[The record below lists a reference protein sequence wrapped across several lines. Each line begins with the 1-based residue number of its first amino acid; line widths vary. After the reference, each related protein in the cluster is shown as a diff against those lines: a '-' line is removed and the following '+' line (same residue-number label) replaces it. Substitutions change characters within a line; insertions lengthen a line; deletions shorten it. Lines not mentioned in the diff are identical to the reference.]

1 MLDLT
6 TTNGNKNT
14 QEYLYDLLARIKQRP
29 GMYLG
34 KVSLT
39 RLKMLLMG
47 YSMSRGELGLQLTQQ
62 EKQFAQF
69 QQWIQTK
76 YQINSAQGWETI
88 ILSQVEDEKLA
99 FDLFFELFEQFNLEF
114 FPLDKTAVSAG
125 KIIIFF
131 NNCRVS
137 N

>member
-6 TTNGNKNT
+6 PTNGNKNT

-99 FDLFFELFEQFNLEF
+99 FDLFFELFELFNIEF
-114 FPLDKTAVSAG
+114 IPLDKTALNVD
-125 KIIIFF
+125 K
-131 NNCRVS
+131 
-137 N
+137 

>member
-1 MLDLT
+1 MLDLS
-6 TTNGNKNT
+6 TTNGNKNS
-14 QEYLYDLLARIKQRP
+14 QEYLYNLLARIKQRP

-47 YSMSRGELGLQLTQQ
+47 YGMSRGELGLQLTQE

-69 QQWIQTK
+69 QQWIQRK
-76 YQINSAQGWETI
+76 YQINSSEGWESI

-99 FDLFFELFEQFNLEF
+99 FDLFFELFEQFNLECLQ
-114 FPLDKTAVSAG
+114 LDKIAVNVG
-125 KIIIFF
+125 K
-131 NNCRVS
+131 
-137 N
+137 

>member
-76 YQINSAQGWETI
+76 YQINLSQGWETI

-114 FPLDKTAVSAG
+114 FPLDKTAVSVG
-125 KIIIFF
+125 K
-131 NNCRVS
+131 
-137 N
+137 

>member
-1 MLDLT
+1 MLNLNT
-6 TTNGNKNT
+6 NNGNKNS

-34 KVSLT
+34 KVSLI

-47 YSMSRGELGLQLTQQ
+47 YGMSRGELGLQLTQE

-69 QQWIQTK
+69 QQWIQRK
-76 YQINSAQGWETI
+76 YQIKSSEGWESI

-114 FPLDKTAVSAG
+114 LQFDKIAKTVG
-125 KIIIFF
+125 K
-131 NNCRVS
+131 S
-137 N
+137 

>member
-1 MLDLT
+1 MLDSAMA
-6 TTNGNKNT
+6 NGKNS
-14 QEYLYDLLARIKQRP
+14 QEYLYNLLARIEQRP

-47 YSMSRGELGLQLTQQ
+47 YSMSRGELGLNLTEQ

-69 QQWIQTK
+69 QQWVQTK
-76 YQINSAQGWETI
+76 YQVNLSQSWENI

-99 FDLFFELFEQFNLEF
+99 FDLFFELFKAFSLEYNQ
-114 FPLDKTAVSAG
+114 LKHNSEAIA
-125 KIIIFF
+125 
-131 NNCRVS
+131 
-137 N
+137 

>member
-69 QQWIQTK
+69 QKWIQTK
-76 YQINSAQGWETI
+76 YQINSSQGWETI
-88 ILSQVEDEKLA
+88 ILSQVEDKKLA

-114 FPLDKTAVSAG
+114 FPLDKTAVSVG
-125 KIIIFF
+125 K
-131 NNCRVS
+131 
-137 N
+137 

>member
-6 TTNGNKNT
+6 TTNGNNNT

-114 FPLDKTAVSAG
+114 FPLDKTAVSVG
-125 KIIIFF
+125 K
-131 NNCRVS
+131 
-137 N
+137 

>member
-1 MLDLT
+1 MIDLT

-76 YQINSAQGWETI
+76 YQINLSQGWETI

-114 FPLDKTAVSAG
+114 FPLDKTAVSVG
-125 KIIIFF
+125 K
-131 NNCRVS
+131 
-137 N
+137 

>member
-39 RLKMLLMG
+39 RLKMLLIG

-62 EKQFAQF
+62 EKQLAQF

-114 FPLDKTAVSAG
+114 FPLDKTAVSVG
-125 KIIIFF
+125 K
-131 NNCRVS
+131 
-137 N
+137 

>member
-1 MLDLT
+1 
-6 TTNGNKNT
+6 
-14 QEYLYDLLARIKQRP
+14 
-29 GMYLG
+29 MYLG

-69 QQWIQTK
+69 QQWIQAK

-114 FPLDKTAVSAG
+114 FPLDKTAVSVG
-125 KIIIFF
+125 K
-131 NNCRVS
+131 
-137 N
+137 

>member
-14 QEYLYDLLARIKQRP
+14 QEYFYDLLARIKQRP

-114 FPLDKTAVSAG
+114 FPLDKTAVSVG
-125 KIIIFF
+125 K
-131 NNCRVS
+131 
-137 N
+137 

>member
-34 KVSLT
+34 KVSVT

-76 YQINSAQGWETI
+76 YQINSSQGWETI

-114 FPLDKTAVSAG
+114 FPLDKTAVS
-125 KIIIFF
+125 
-131 NNCRVS
+131 
-137 N
+137 

>member
-1 MLDLT
+1 MLNLNT
-6 TTNGNKNT
+6 NNGNKSS

-39 RLKMLLMG
+39 RLKMLLIG
-47 YSMSRGELGLQLTQQ
+47 YGMSRGELGLQLTQE

-69 QQWIQTK
+69 QQWIQRK
-76 YQINSAQGWETI
+76 YQINSSEGWESI

-99 FDLFFELFEQFNLEF
+99 FDLFFELFEQFNLECLQ
-114 FPLDKTAVSAG
+114 LDKIAVNVG
-125 KIIIFF
+125 K
-131 NNCRVS
+131 S
-137 N
+137 

>member
-99 FDLFFELFEQFNLEF
+99 FDLFFELFEQFNLESLQ
-114 FPLDKTAVSAG
+114 LDKTAVTVG
-125 KIIIFF
+125 K
-131 NNCRVS
+131 
-137 N
+137 

>member
-76 YQINSAQGWETI
+76 YQINSSQGWETI

-99 FDLFFELFEQFNLEF
+99 FDLFFELFEQFNLES
-114 FPLDKTAVSAG
+114 FPLDKTAVSVG
-125 KIIIFF
+125 K
-131 NNCRVS
+131 
-137 N
+137 

>member
-6 TTNGNKNT
+6 TNNGNKNS

-47 YSMSRGELGLQLTQQ
+47 YGMSRGELGLQLTEQ
-62 EKQFAQF
+62 EKQFAKF

-76 YQINSAQGWETI
+76 YQINSSQGWESI
-88 ILSQVEDEKLA
+88 ILSQVDDEKLA
-99 FDLFFELFEQFNLEF
+99 FD
-114 FPLDKTAVSAG
+114 
-125 KIIIFF
+125 
-131 NNCRVS
+131 
-137 N
+137 

>member
-76 YQINSAQGWETI
+76 YQINSSQGWETI

-125 KIIIFF
+125 K
-131 NNCRVS
+131 
-137 N
+137 

>member
-1 MLDLT
+1 MLDLNT
-6 TTNGNKNT
+6 NNGNKNN
-14 QEYLYDLLARIKQRP
+14 QEYLYDLLSRIKQRP

-47 YSMSRGELGLQLTQQ
+47 YSMSRGELGLKLTQQ

-69 QQWIQTK
+69 QQWIQKK
-76 YQINSAQGWETI
+76 YQVNFSQGWETI

-99 FDLFFELFEQFNLEF
+99 FDLFFELFEEFNLEF
-114 FPLDKTAVSAG
+114 LQLDKIALIASQ
-125 KIIIFF
+125 
-131 NNCRVS
+131 S
-137 N
+137 

>member
-76 YQINSAQGWETI
+76 YQINSSQGWETI

-114 FPLDKTAVSAG
+114 FPLDKTAVSVG
-125 KIIIFF
+125 K
-131 NNCRVS
+131 
-137 N
+137 

>member
-1 MLDLT
+1 MLELNT
-6 TTNGNKNT
+6 NNGNKNS

-47 YSMSRGELGLQLTQQ
+47 YGMSRGELGLQLTQE

-69 QQWIQTK
+69 QQWIQRK
-76 YQINSAQGWETI
+76 YQINSSEGWESI

-99 FDLFFELFEQFNLEF
+99 FDLFFELFEQFNIECLQ
-114 FPLDKTAVSAG
+114 LDKIAVTVG
-125 KIIIFF
+125 K
-131 NNCRVS
+131 
-137 N
+137 

>member
-6 TTNGNKNT
+6 TNNGNKNS

-34 KVSLT
+34 KVSIT

-47 YSMSRGELGLQLTQQ
+47 YSMSRGELGLQLTEQ

-69 QQWIQTK
+69 QRWIQAK
-76 YQINSAQGWETI
+76 YQVNSAQGWESI

-99 FDLFFELFEQFNLEF
+99 FDLFFDLFEKFNFEF
-114 FPLDKTAVSAG
+114 LQLDKTAVTVG
-125 KIIIFF
+125 K
-131 NNCRVS
+131 
-137 N
+137 

>member
-6 TTNGNKNT
+6 TNNGKKNS

-47 YSMSRGELGLQLTQQ
+47 YGMSRGELGLQLTQE

-69 QQWIQTK
+69 QQWIQRK
-76 YQINSAQGWETI
+76 YQINSSEGWESI

-99 FDLFFELFEQFNLEF
+99 FDLFFQLFEQFNLECLQ
-114 FPLDKTAVSAG
+114 LDKIAVNGG
-125 KIIIFF
+125 K
-131 NNCRVS
+131 
-137 N
+137 